1 MADLKIKKYFNPTIQ
16 LDAMEIIDTE
26 FGSDGSG
33 TEDKNFQLSKT
44 LGDFSPFV
52 MINGMRFD
60 TKLISYFELDL
71 SGFLPKIVVTIQE
84 VGGIFQSKHFPKDGD
99 LISVYMRSRS
109 LDFKSIRNDFR
120 ILDIPP
126 RPSEDSQ
133 GENNKFTISGILNV
147 PGIHSEKMAY
157 YQGTSFQVLQTI
169 ARELGL
175 GFASN
180 DDSTNDDMVWIN
192 PADSVLKFVTE
203 DVVAHA
209 YKSDRTFYTAFVD
222 QYYYLNLVEVNSLI
236 VHDMEPELVKTV
248 RTSAEDFYKSDTP
261 IEAETK
267 ALVLTNNTTAMD
279 TPNFITKYAPI
290 NNSGNISLKN
300 AYRRVLQQYNKG
312 DRSRIEYFIETLT
325 TDGSDD
331 KVILKGRE
339 DEDHTQFVKYKYL
352 GQQINDNMHA
362 NYLHAMVQNYQN
374 LTELTKVGITLVL
387 PDMNPALYKFQPVPV
402 IIVNKGNMNRVGLT
416 RDASQTNE
424 QNDPTGTMDQF
435 LSGVY
440 LLTNLRY
447 IYSFTTKK
455 FMHQVTGFKRE
466 LDAPIK

>member
-1 MADLKIKKYFNPTIQ
+1 MANLKIKKFFNPAIQ
-16 LDAMEIIDTE
+16 LDAMEIIDSE
-26 FGSDGSG
+26 FGTDGSG
-33 TEDKNFQLSKT
+33 TVDKNYQLSKV

-60 TKLISYFELDL
+60 SKLISYFELDL
-71 SGFLPKIVVTIQE
+71 SGFLPKCIVTLQE

-99 LISVYMRSRS
+99 LISVYLRSRS
-109 LDFKSIRNDFR
+109 PDFKSIRNDFR
-120 ILDIPP
+120 ILEIPP

-133 GENNKFTISGILNV
+133 GERNKFTISGILNV
-147 PGIHSEKMAY
+147 PGLYSEKMKA
-157 YQGTSFQVLQTI
+157 YQGTSFQVLQQI

-180 DDSTNDDMVWIN
+180 DDSTNDSMTWIN
-192 PADSVLKFVTE
+192 PADSVIKFIND
-203 DVVAHA
+203 DVVMHA
-209 YKSDRTFYTAFVD
+209 YKDDRTFYTAFID
-222 QYYYLNLVEVNSLI
+222 QYYYLNFVEVNSLI
-236 VHDMEPELVKTV
+236 VHDMEPEQVKTV

-261 IEAETK
+261 IESVIK
-267 ALVLTNNTTAMD
+267 PLVLTNNTTAMD

-290 NNSGNISLKN
+290 NNSGNVSLKN

-325 TDGSDD
+325 TEGSED
-331 KVILKGRE
+331 KIILKGRE
-339 DEDHTQFVKYKYL
+339 DEDYTQFVKYKYL

-387 PDMNPALYKFQPVPV
+387 PEMNPAIYKYQSVPV
-402 IIVNKGNMNRVGLT
+402 LIVNRGNMNRVGLT
-416 RDASQTNE
+416 KDDSQTNE
-424 QNDPTGTMDQF
+424 QQDSTGTTDQF
-435 LSGVY
+435 LSGIY

-447 IYSFTTKK
+447 IYSFTSKK
-455 FMHQVTGFKRE
+455 FIHQVTGFKRE